1 MVKPAVFLYLYA
13 RSFLYRLQ
21 HHAAEE
27 KSGCARADPWQ
38 IRTHQWQS
46 VCVVNADEEPALAYN
61 KDNQEDKEPLFDSVD
76 TLQDCLTA
84 LNGLIPN
91 IVADEEQMRQSAL
104 AGFTTATDL
113 ADYLVRKNIPFRDA
127 HELVGAAVQRAV
139 ELGSPL
145 EALSLQQL
153 NGADSGPIT
162 EDVYAILTLE
172 GSVSARDHLG
182 GTAPSQVKL
191 QASAALERL
200 QRSL

>member
-1 MVKPAVFLYLYA
+1 MPQKKNPDVPELI
-13 RSFLYRLQ
+13 RG
-21 HHAAEE
+21 
-27 KSGCARADPWQ
+27 KSG
-38 IRTHQWQS
+38 RTNGNLFALLTLMKSQ
-46 VCVVNADEEPALAYN
+46 LAYN

-127 HELVGAAVQRAV
+127 HELVGAAVQRAI

-153 NGADSGPIT
+153 NGADNGPIT

-191 QASAALERL
+191 PGFRSARTFTAVVVSSRWSSI
-200 QRSL
+200 RAHVY